1 MGMITQETTHTELFE
16 LLEQVKADAERF
28 NKNFGRPRLKLI
40 KCGKPKEDS
49 QIVTSSDKKCPPIT
63 AAVRSKADKARFFA
77 NGLVLLKYNGERDK
91 KRNGLAV
98 IQRNRLK
105 LIQGGKLTQA
115 EEWQIRLLIAEWNGL
130 QELKRLR
137 GEK

>member
-1 MGMITQETTHTELFE
+1 MDAELSA
-16 LLEQVKADAERF
+16 LLAEVRADADRYNER
-28 NKNFGRPRLKLI
+28 FGRPKLTLI
-40 KCGKPKEDS
+40 KGGGDS
-49 QIVTSSDKKCPPIT
+49 QEVTQSDKKCPPIA
-63 AAVRSKADKARFFA
+63 AAVRSGASKARFKGGF
-77 NGLVLLKYNGERDK
+77 VLLTFEGERDK

-105 LIQGGKLTQA
+105 LIKGGKLTQQ
-115 EEWQIRLLIAEWNGL
+115 EEWQIQLLVAEWLGL

>member
-1 MGMITQETTHTELFE
+1 MDAELSA
-16 LLEQVKADAERF
+16 LLAEVRADANRYNER
-28 NKNFGRPRLKLI
+28 FGRPKLTLI
-40 KCGKPKEDS
+40 KGGGGDS
-49 QIVTSSDKKCPPIT
+49 QEVTQSDKKCPPIA
-63 AAVRSKADKARFFA
+63 AAVRSRASKARFKGGF
-77 NGLVLLKYNGERDK
+77 VLLTFEGERDK

-105 LIQGGKLTQA
+105 LIKGGKLTQA
-115 EEWQIRLLIAEWNGL
+115 EEWQIQLLIAEWNGL

>member
-1 MGMITQETTHTELFE
+1 MSKPKREQSWQE
-16 LLEQVKADAERF
+16 LLAEVRADADRYNER
-28 NKNFGRPRLKLI
+28 FGRPRLKLI

-105 LIQGGKLTQA
+105 LVHSRFTD
-115 EEWQIRLLIAEWNGL
+115 EEIAIL
-130 QELKRLR
+130 KYCDELFK
-137 GEK
+137 GAKNE

>member
-1 MGMITQETTHTELFE
+1 MDVELNVLLTEIM
-16 LLEQVKADAERF
+16 AEANRY
-28 NKNFGRPRLKLI
+28 NERFGRPKLTLI
-40 KCGKPKEDS
+40 KGGGGDS
-49 QIVTSSDKKCPPIT
+49 QNVTQSDKKCPPIA
-63 AAVRSKADKARFFA
+63 AAVRSGASKARFKGGF
-77 NGLVLLKYNGERDK
+77 VLLTFEGERDK

-105 LIQGGKLTQA
+105 LIKGGKLTQQ
-115 EEWQIRLLIAEWNGL
+115 EEWQIQLLVAEWLGL

>member
-1 MGMITQETTHTELFE
+1 MDAELSA
-16 LLEQVKADAERF
+16 LLAEVRADANRYNER
-28 NKNFGRPRLKLI
+28 FGRPKLTLI
-40 KCGKPKEDS
+40 KGGGSDS
-49 QIVTSSDKKCPPIT
+49 QNVTQSDKKCPPIA
-63 AAVRSKADKARFFA
+63 AAVRSGASKARFKG
-77 NGLVLLKYNGERDK
+77 GLVLLTFEGERDK

-105 LIQGGKLTQA
+105 LIKGGKLTQA
-115 EEWQIRLLIAEWNGL
+115 EEWQIQLLIAEWNGL

>member
-1 MGMITQETTHTELFE
+1 MSKPKREQSLQE
-16 LLEQVKADAERF
+16 LLAEVRADADRYNER
-28 NKNFGRPRLKLI
+28 FGRPRLKLI

-77 NGLVLLKYNGERDK
+77 NGLVLLSYHGERDK

-105 LIQGGKLTQA
+105 LIQGGKLTQQEELRIMA
-115 EEWQIRLLIAEWNGL
+115 FMAEWQGL

-137 GEK
+137 GDK

>member
-1 MGMITQETTHTELFE
+1 MSKPKREQSWQE
-16 LLEQVKADAERF
+16 LLAEVKADADRF

-63 AAVRSKADKARFFA
+63 AADRSKADKARFFA
-77 NGLVLLKYNGERDK
+77 NGLVLLSYHGERDK

-105 LIQGGKLTQA
+105 LVQGGKLTQA
-115 EEWQIRLLIAEWNGL
+115 EEWRIMALIAEWNGL

>member
-1 MGMITQETTHTELFE
+1 MSKPKREQSWQE
-16 LLEQVKADAERF
+16 LLAEVRADADRYNER
-28 NKNFGRPRLKLI
+28 FGRPRLKLI

-77 NGLVLLKYNGERDK
+77 NGLVLLSYHGERDK

-105 LIQGGKLTQA
+105 LIKGGKLTQQ
-115 EEWQIRLLIAEWNGL
+115 EEWQIQLLVAEWLGL

>member
-1 MGMITQETTHTELFE
+1 MSKPKREQSWQE
-16 LLEQVKADAERF
+16 LLAEVRADADSF
-28 NKNFGRPRLKLI
+28 NKKFGRPRLKLI

-115 EEWQIRLLIAEWNGL
+115 EELQIMALIAEWNGL

>member
-1 MGMITQETTHTELFE
+1 MSKPKREQSWQE
-16 LLEQVKADAERF
+16 LLAEVRADADRYNER
-28 NKNFGRPRLKLI
+28 FGRPRLKLI

-49 QIVTSSDKKCPPIT
+49 QKVASSDKKCPPIT
-63 AAVRSKADKARFFA
+63 AAVRSKAAKARFFA

-105 LIQGGKLTQA
+105 LVHSRFTD
-115 EEWQIRLLIAEWNGL
+115 EEIAIL
-130 QELKRLR
+130 KYCDELFK
-137 GEK
+137 GAKNE

>member
-1 MGMITQETTHTELFE
+1 MSKPKREQSLQE
-16 LLEQVKADAERF
+16 LLAEVRADADRYNER
-28 NKNFGRPRLKLI
+28 FGRPRLKLI

-77 NGLVLLKYNGERDK
+77 NGLVLLSYHGERDK

-105 LIQGGKLTQA
+105 LIQGGKLTQQEELRIMA
-115 EEWQIRLLIAEWNGL
+115 FMAEWQGL

-137 GEK
+137 GET